1 MVTGQSR
8 HVVSECVVVTCEY
21 YHLLLEPEYFQTR
34 KILCQDWEINVGAQL
49 LLLLYSFMEGP
60 QQLQQWRQYSS
71 IIFQNGRLQAD
82 TWCRG
87 YIAQDC
93 SSGASSSNQ

>member
-21 YHLLLEPEYFQTR
+21 YHLLLEAEYFQTR
-34 KILCQDWEINVGAQL
+34 KILCQDWAINVGAQL

-71 IIFQNGRLQAD
+71 IMAVFR
-82 TWCRG
+82 
-87 YIAQDC
+87 
-93 SSGASSSNQ
+93 